1 MHLMPS
7 PSWLCWQPLTFLGL
21 SWCTLVAPLL
31 SKVSPVFLGE
41 STMSSYFIN
50 VVLQSEPQA
59 WGKLGKCST
68 TELSPAS
75 WSPSKDKGQVVL
87 KAYPT
92 RVGPF

>member
-1 MHLMPS
+1 
-7 PSWLCWQPLTFLGL
+7 
-21 SWCTLVAPLL
+21 
-31 SKVSPVFLGE
+31 
-41 STMSSYFIN
+41 MSSYFIN